1 MNHSV
6 CTYKT
11 KNSQID
17 ESRAGVETRVFIGSK
32 SGLTNTL
39 ARKLGANVEMDLER
53 CTDSYGRIVKSYG
66 RIVIKLRILWTDSF
80 GTDELFGF

>member
-11 KNSQID
+11 RNSQID

-39 ARKLGANVEMDLER
+39 ARKLGANVALDLER

-66 RIVIKLRILWTDSF
+66 RIVKVTDPAD
-80 GTDELFGF
+80 G